1 MVWFYT
7 QNLRKLVFH
16 KYFLTMT
23 LDVSVCM
30 SSLNKW
36 YKEMD
41 FKAMICFTLI
51 KLRLPLKWQRYQTR
65 SLKEIID

>member
-1 MVWFYT
+1 
-7 QNLRKLVFH
+7 
-16 KYFLTMT
+16 
-23 LDVSVCM
+23 
-30 SSLNKW
+30 
-36 YKEMD
+36 MD